1 MRPCQKTNIS
11 KWGIDPERDIWS
23 LGVMVQG
30 SGQMGELSARRRRR
44 RHLEI
49 GVWNSFS
56 FRAWIGLIWEISAW
70 KPDHSTWNFGA
81 RLFGKNPKNQE
92 TSYFQYFQ
100 DIQKFQETCSK
111 NNPRQHN
118 TTPGAARP
126 PPVFPGYGECCRPQF
141 PIFPGYEKIEKTR
154 FPVFPG

>member
-1 MRPCQKTNIS
+1 MNLQKTRSIRYTQSMS

-30 SGQMGELSARRRRR
+30 SGQMGELLGRRRRRRR

-70 KPDHSTWNFGA
+70 KPDHSAWNFGA
-81 RLFGKNPKNQE
+81 RIFVF
-92 TSYFQYFQ
+92 FQK
-100 DIQKFQETCSK
+100 IQKCPNFQILGK
-111 NNPRQHN
+111 
-118 TTPGAARP
+118 
-126 PPVFPGYGECCRPQF
+126 
-141 PIFPGYEKIEKTR
+141 K
-154 FPVFPG
+154 